1 MNKRVDDAFL
11 QPLKNRPGL
20 THLKFKQNLKKKLLE
35 EAFQNKNSRKY
46 KHFIPNLLTA
56 ALLFLSIY
64 IIQDVIRENLE
75 NDVASHHGRK
85 QVQKKDNIRSNST
98 KEKNSTDFTLTEDEI
113 KAYNNFSKDLNEK
126 HLENLNPISIAKLYV
141 KADLEERYNVTY
153 ALYTDRQDFILWTKE
168 EDENIPT
175 SHRGTIEQKQEI
187 YKNIEKGKFV
197 QTSDFEG
204 YIEYQSNEISETKS
218 GFKMVKNENGIWQV
232 SFNPIQ

>member
-1 MNKRVDDAFL
+1 MKKRVDDDFL

-20 THLKFKQNLKKKLLE
+20 THLKFKQDLKKKLLE
-35 EAFQNKNSRKY
+35 KTVQKNSRKH
-46 KHFIPNLLTA
+46 KHLIPNLLTA

-64 IIQDVIRENLE
+64 FIQDVIRENME
-75 NDVASHHGRK
+75 NDVASNHGSK
-85 QVQKKDNIRSNST
+85 QLQKKDDIKSNST
-98 KEKNSTDFTLTEDEI
+98 KEKNSPDFTLTEDEI
-113 KAYNNFSKDLNEK
+113 RAYNNFSKDLNEK

-141 KADLEERYNVTY
+141 KADIEEQYNVTY
-153 ALYTDRQDFILWTKE
+153 ALYTNRQDFILWTKE
-168 EDENIPT
+168 DDENIPT
-175 SHRGTIEQKQEI
+175 SHRGTVEQKQEI

-204 YIEYQSNEISETKS
+204 YIEYQSNDISKTKS